1 MDDLLFTLGMSVIP
15 LAFVVAI
22 AKNNSE
28 LENFQKQAVQ
38 MGYAEYIQQNDK
50 MEFKWKEKTP

>member
-1 MDDLLFTLGMSVIP
+1 MDDFV
-15 LAFVVAI
+15 FVVGMFLI
-22 AKNNSE
+22 PVGFMVFLVIDNSK

-38 MGYAEYIQQNDK
+38 RGYAEYIQQNDK